1 MKKNELEEF
10 KELNLKESI
19 FTIRGFQVMVDRD
32 LSKLYKVETKALNQ
46 AVKRNLIRFPEHY
59 YFQLTTVEKNELVT
73 NCDRLS
79 NLKHSN
85 NPPYVF
91 TEHGVAM
98 LSSVLRSNT
107 AAEISIKIVNTFV
120 QIRKFINSNA
130 QIFQRLDRVELK
142 QIETDSRIDKVFS
155 ALENKDNIP
164 KQGIF
169 FDGQIFDAYNFVSN
183 LFKSAKKSVTIID
196 NYIDNSV
203 LIHLTEVE
211 KNIKVKILTRSIS
224 PKLQQ
229 HIKKFEDQYFPLTLK
244 IVKNYHDRF
253 IIIDEK
259 EVYHIGASL
268 KDLGKKIFAFSKM
281 DKSALNLLNKI
292 DEI

>member
-281 DKSALNLLNKI
+281 EKTALNNNF
-292 DEI
+292 